1 MEKMK
6 LLVIGAGGRE
16 FAIAKKLNESPR
28 VDTVYCAPGN
38 IGMVTAGIVPLNI
51 AEDDFEALI
60 QFAKDQSIAWTF
72 VGPEDALCAGVVDAF
87 QKAGLKIFG
96 PNQEAAQLEGSKDYA
111 LNFMNKYHV
120 PTAKHETFTDLK
132 SALTGLN
139 DFARP
144 VVIKANGLQG
154 GKGVVIAQTTPEA
167 EDTITEMFEL
177 GEEKLV
183 LEECLVG
190 PEYSMFVVVQDD
202 QYRILP
208 MAQDHKRAY
217 DGDKGPNTGGMG
229 AYSPLPQ
236 LSDAERQRMIH
247 DVVEPTVSGLHQAGY
262 NYHGIIYIGL
272 MLTADGPKVIEYN
285 VRLGDPET
293 QVVLPRLKTDLV
305 ELIDANVNDQ
315 PMPAIEERDIAVLG
329 VILASKGYPKKPV
342 HGQALGSFPAA
353 KDIAIDYA
361 NVKGH
366 LDELHGDGGR
376 LLMVIGED
384 ADLQKAQ
391 DKVYDYLAKLDEPE
405 CFYRHDIGDKALKD

>member
-1 MEKMK
+1 
-6 LLVIGAGGRE
+6 
-16 FAIAKKLNESPR
+16 
-28 VDTVYCAPGN
+28 
-38 IGMVTAGIVPLNI
+38 
-51 AEDDFEALI
+51 
-60 QFAKDQSIAWTF
+60 
-72 VGPEDALCAGVVDAF
+72 
-87 QKAGLKIFG
+87 
-96 PNQEAAQLEGSKDYA
+96 
-111 LNFMNKYHV
+111 
-120 PTAKHETFTDLK
+120 
-132 SALTGLN
+132 
-139 DFARP
+139 
-144 VVIKANGLQG
+144 
-154 GKGVVIAQTTPEA
+154 
-167 EDTITEMFEL
+167 
-177 GEEKLV
+177 
-183 LEECLVG
+183 
-190 PEYSMFVVVQDD
+190 
-202 QYRILP
+202 

-236 LSDAERQRMIH
+236 LSDAERQRMID

-272 MLTADGPKVIEYN
+272 MLTAAGPKVIEYN

-293 QVVLPRLKTDLV
+293 QVVLPRLQTDLV

-342 HGQALGSFPAA
+342 HGQKLGSFPAA
-353 KDIAIDYA
+353 EDIAIDYA

>member
-1 MEKMK
+1 
-6 LLVIGAGGRE
+6 
-16 FAIAKKLNESPR
+16 
-28 VDTVYCAPGN
+28 
-38 IGMVTAGIVPLNI
+38 
-51 AEDDFEALI
+51 
-60 QFAKDQSIAWTF
+60 
-72 VGPEDALCAGVVDAF
+72 
-87 QKAGLKIFG
+87 
-96 PNQEAAQLEGSKDYA
+96 
-111 LNFMNKYHV
+111 MNKYHV

-132 SALTGLN
+132 SALAGLN

-154 GKGVVIAQTTPEA
+154 GKGVVIAQTMPEA

-236 LSDAERQRMIH
+236 LSDAERQRMID

-272 MLTADGPKVIEYN
+272 MLTAAGPKVIEYN

-293 QVVLPRLKTDLV
+293 QVVLPRLQTDLV